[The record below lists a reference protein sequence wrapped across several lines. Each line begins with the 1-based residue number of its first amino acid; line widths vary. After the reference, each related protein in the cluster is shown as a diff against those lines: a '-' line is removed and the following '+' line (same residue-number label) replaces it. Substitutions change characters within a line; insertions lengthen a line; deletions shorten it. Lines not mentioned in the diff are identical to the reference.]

1 MINGWWIAAVLV
13 LVAAGQLLLLRRLQK
28 QLHNEQ
34 ARAASL
40 ERTLSFIRKELA
52 EVQTRRKR
60 LLAAST
66 QALVIVEDD
75 YRVSSA
81 NKVAKGLFGPLNRE
95 MSFIEWTRQHQL
107 NELVEQT
114 LQNHKMPPVYFTR
127 HDKVLEAHAKSI
139 KLKKKVVA
147 VALAIHDVTELQ
159 RLTRAR
165 RDFVANISHELRTPL
180 ASIRLLTD
188 TLLNGALSDGDMAL
202 NLVDKI
208 AAQTETLSQLAQE
221 LMDLSL
227 IESGQA
233 PLRLGPCPLREV
245 VQEQVEYLLPQA
257 ERKNI
262 QLKVDIEG
270 DLIVLVDKTMI
281 ARVITNLVHNAI
293 KFTDTGSVVINACFA
308 CNDELSDLIAS
319 RLPADNGSDDWVLVS
334 VADTGIGIPPY
345 EISRIFERFYK
356 IDRARKRPH
365 AGTGLG
371 LAIAKHIVEAHGG
384 IIWAQNNPE
393 GGATFY
399 FTLPIETLLAPD
411 DEAGETQDATYV
423 PPPADVQPVKQR

>member
-1 MINGWWIAAVLV
+1 MINGWWVAAVL
-13 LVAAGQLLLLRRLQK
+13 LVVVAGQLLLLRRLRQRLNK
-28 QLHNEQ
+28 EQ
-34 ARAASL
+34 ARTASL
-40 ERTLSFIRKELA
+40 ERTLSFVRKELA

-81 NKVAKGLFGPLNRE
+81 NKVAKRLFGPLNRD
-95 MSFIEWTRQHQL
+95 MSIIEWTRQHRL

-114 LQNHKMPPVYFTR
+114 LQNQKTPPVYFPKD
-127 HDKVLEAHAKSI
+127 DKVLEANAKSI
-139 KLKKKVVA
+139 KLKKKVAA

-165 RDFVANISHELRTPL
+165 RDFVTNISHELRTPL

-188 TLLNGALSDGDMAL
+188 TLRHGALNDSEMAP

-208 AAQTETLSQLAQE
+208 AAQTEMLSQLAQE

-233 PLRLGPCPLREV
+233 PLRLGPCSLQEV
-245 VQEQVEYLLPQA
+245 VREQVEYLLPQA
-257 ERKNI
+257 ERKSV
-262 QLKVDIEG
+262 QLKVNVED
-270 DLIVLVDKTMI
+270 DLIVLADETML

-293 KFTDTGSVVINACFA
+293 KFTDTGSVAINACFA
-308 CNDELSDLIAS
+308 CGDELGDLIAS
-319 RLPADNGSDDWVLVS
+319 RLPADKNNDDWALVS
-334 VADTGIGIPPY
+334 VADTGVGIPPD
-345 EISRIFERFYK
+345 EIGRIFERFYK
-356 IDRARKRPH
+356 IDRARKRPR

-399 FTLPIETLLAPD
+399 FTLPIEILPQPEDQAGKGQEPAYTLPPTD
-411 DEAGETQDATYV
+411 AG
-423 PPPADVQPVKQR
+423 PVNQQ

>member
-1 MINGWWIAAVLV
+1 MNGWWVAAVLLIV
-13 LVAAGQLLLLRRLQK
+13 VAGQLLLLRRLQQRLNK
-28 QLHNEQ
+28 EQ
-34 ARAASL
+34 ARTASL
-40 ERTLSFIRKELA
+40 ERTLSFVRKELA

-75 YRVSSA
+75 FRISSA
-81 NKVAKGLFGPLNRE
+81 NKVAKSLFGPLNRE
-95 MSFIEWTRQHQL
+95 MSFIEWTRQHRL
-107 NELVEQT
+107 SELVEQT
-114 LQNHKMPPVYFTR
+114 LLGQKMPPVYFTR
-127 HDKVLEAHAKSI
+127 DDRVLEAHAKSI

-165 RDFVANISHELRTPL
+165 RDFVTNISHELRTPL

-188 TLLNGALSDGDMAL
+188 TLLNGALSDSEMAVS
-202 NLVDKI
+202 LVDKI
-208 AAQTETLSQLAQE
+208 AAQAETLSQLAQE

-233 PLRLGPCPLREV
+233 PLRLGPCSLQEV
-245 VQEQVEYLLPQA
+245 VREQVEYLLPQA

-262 QLKVDIEG
+262 LLEVNIAD

-293 KFTDTGSVVINACFA
+293 KFTDTGSVTIQACFA
-308 CNDELSDLIAS
+308 CDDELAALIAS
-319 RLPADNGSDDWVLVS
+319 RLPPDNNNDAWVLVS
-334 VADTGIGIPPY
+334 VADTGIGIPPD
-345 EISRIFERFYK
+345 ELGRIFERFYK
-356 IDRARKRPH
+356 IDRARKRPR

-371 LAIAKHIVEAHGG
+371 LAIAKHIIEAHGG
-384 IIWAQNNPE
+384 TIWAQNNPE

-399 FTLPIETLLAPD
+399 FTLPIETLPGPD
-411 DEAGETQDATYV
+411 DQAGKAQEPAYIV
-423 PPPADVQPVKQR
+423 PPTDTGPAIQQ

>member
-1 MINGWWIAAVLV
+1 MTNGWWIAAILFFVV
-13 LVAAGQLLLLRRLQK
+13 AGQLLLLRRLQRR
-28 QLHNEQ
+28 LNNEQ
-34 ARAASL
+34 ARTASL

-81 NKVAKGLFGPLNRE
+81 NKVAKRLFGPLSRD
-95 MSFIEWTRQHQL
+95 MSIIEWTRQHRL

-114 LQNHKMPPVYFTR
+114 LQNQKPPQVYFPKD
-127 HDKVLEAHAKSI
+127 DKVLEANAKSI

-165 RDFVANISHELRTPL
+165 RDFVTNISHELRTPL

-188 TLLNGALSDGDMAL
+188 TLLHGALNDSEMAL

-208 AAQTETLSQLAQE
+208 AAQTEMLSQLAQE

-233 PLRLGPCPLREV
+233 PLRLSPCSLREM

-257 ERKNI
+257 ERKNV
-262 QLKVDIEG
+262 QLKVNIEG
-270 DLIVLVDKTMI
+270 DLIVLADKTML

-293 KFTDTGSVVINACFA
+293 KFTDTGSVVINACFT
-308 CNDELSDLIAS
+308 CDDELDNLIAS
-319 RLPADNGSDDWVLVS
+319 RLPADKNNDDWVLVS
-334 VADTGIGIPPY
+334 IADTGIGIPPD
-345 EISRIFERFYK
+345 EIGRIFERFYK
-356 IDRARKRPH
+356 IDRARKRPR

-384 IIWAQNNPE
+384 TIWAQNNPE

-399 FTLPIETLLAPD
+399 FTLPIEIPPEPD
-411 DEAGETQDATYV
+411 DQAGKEQEAAYISPPMDAG
-423 PPPADVQPVKQR
+423 PVNQQ